1 MLRFQFV
8 ILILDT
14 HYPQVLQTE
23 DPQRDPAIIMVF
35 KQQPFQVGRNKHM
48 REKSKKLLEIWK

>member
-8 ILILDT
+8 ILILDV

-48 REKSKKLLEIWK
+48 REK